1 MMLRQRRRRVDAGH
15 SRARRRR
22 RRATRTMPLNRK
34 RPPVTIQ
41 VPNVPRAA
49 YELSSSGTFTEGDL
63 EISRAGLRISGEGT
77 PRRKSPRAGDGLAPL
92 AAFPDGSRGSS
103 REGGARSS
111 ADASLADL
119 SVDPPPSADDET
131 GDSDDRAGSSG
142 PASTSDASATF
153 DVVLEE
159 LQILGV
165 IGKGSSGIVQRAV
178 HAPTGVSYAVK
189 VIQMNV
195 QAEVRKNIIMEL
207 RTLHAMRCDR
217 VVRYHGAYF
226 GDGSISIV
234 LEHMDGG
241 SLSDVTR
248 ALGRIPERQLAG
260 FAAQILE
267 ALRYLHDEARVVH
280 RDVKP
285 SNVLVNLAGDAK
297 LSDFGVSG
305 QLANS
310 VTKCNSW
317 VGTVTYMSPERI
329 SGGAYSFDSDVWS
342 FALSLVEC
350 ATGRFPYPPNEDED
364 EEDDEVEDEEG
375 KAAKDDAKDGAKD
388 GEENVEENGKDA
400 DESKA
405 KEARAAPTPPQRMGF
420 WDLLDHIVE
429 EPPPRLPR
437 GGRYTDAFRDFV
449 GACLKKTP
457 KERAAAA
464 ALVSHEWLRGERDA
478 VDAGAE
484 RKELADLVRRAAEA
498 RAEAEKHRKEVS

>member
-1 MMLRQRRRRVDAGH
+1 MLRQRRRRVVAGH

-77 PRRKSPRAGDGLAPL
+77 PRRKSPRAGDELPPL
-92 AAFPDGSRGSS
+92 AAFPGGSRGNS

-178 HAPTGVSYAVK
+178 HAPTGVAYAVK

-342 FALSLVEC
+342 FGLSLVEC

-364 EEDDEVEDEEG
+364 EEEDDVEDA
-375 KAAKDDAKDGAKD
+375 KAAKDDAKDGGKD
-388 GEENVEENGKDA
+388 GAENGEDA
-400 DESKA
+400 DDSKA
-405 KEARAAPTPPQRMGF
+405 KEASDAPTPPQRIGF

-464 ALVSHEWLRGERDA
+464 ALASHEWLRGERDA

-484 RKELADLVRRAAEA
+484 REELADLVRRAAKV
-498 RAEAEKHRKEVS
+498 RVKITR

>member
-1 MMLRQRRRRVDAGH
+1 
-15 SRARRRR
+15 
-22 RRATRTMPLNRK
+22 MPLNRK

-92 AAFPDGSRGSS
+92 AAIPDGSRGSS
-103 REGGARSS
+103 REGGGRSS
-111 ADASLADL
+111 VDASL

-342 FALSLVEC
+342 FGLSLVEC
-350 ATGRFPYPPNEDED
+350 ATGRFPYPPNEDEN
-364 EEDDEVEDEEG
+364 EDENERKEKG
-375 KAAKDDAKDGAKD
+375 EETGEEKGEEK
-388 GEENVEENGKDA
+388 GEENGEEKT
-400 DESKA
+400 
-405 KEARAAPTPPQRMGF
+405 TPPRRMGF

-437 GGRYTDAFRDFV
+437 GGRYTDAFRAFI
-449 GACLKKTP
+449 GACLNKTP

-464 ALVSHEWLRGERDA
+464 ALASHEWLREARDA
-478 VDAGAE
+478 VDAE
-484 RKELADLVRRAAEA
+484 TDRKNLADVVRRAAEVRTGA
-498 RAEAEKHRKEVS
+498 RSKEAS